1 MCGGARGWRGP
12 RGAMEAEVL
21 IVGAGPAGSALATL
35 LARAGRD
42 VLLVERARF
51 PRDKPCGDCLNPGA
65 VAELRRLGLA
75 TDVQRQLRPRELCG
89 WYVEAPD
96 GRSFRAA
103 FSRAG
108 VTGAERGWAIRRR
121 DLDDE
126 LLAGACR
133 AGARV
138 QFGLRVFDVMRR
150 GDRVR
155 GIVAHEGAALREIGA
170 RLVVGAD
177 GVRSVVRRRLGLV
190 ARPPR
195 LKKIALVGHLAS
207 GDGAG
212 SFGELRLRDGRCCG
226 YAPLERGANVTLVVP
241 QAEAAGIA
249 GDPRRYFL
257 DALSSFPAVRERV
270 GRAGLERR
278 LLVTGPFDQP
288 VRRPWSRGALL
299 VGDAAGYYDP
309 FTGQGIYQALR
320 SARLAAGAIEAIL
333 RAPQRERRVLAAYG
347 RRMRCEF
354 MATRAVQRVIEAFVR
369 RPRALSWI
377 MRTVLSENTGAE
389 GAGGPARRLIRVT
402 GDLDHPLTL
411 LDPRLWNY
419 NLRENGTA

>member
-1 MCGGARGWRGP
+1 MRVTD
-12 RGAMEAEVL
+12 AEVL

-42 VLLVERARF
+42 VLLVESARF
-51 PRDKPCGDCLNPGA
+51 PRDKPCGDCVNPGA

-75 TDVQRQLRPRELCG
+75 TAIYSELQPRELCG

-103 FSRAG
+103 FSRDG
-108 VTGAERGWAIRRR
+108 VLDAERSWAIRRR
-121 DLDDE
+121 HLDDE
-126 LLAGACR
+126 LLAGALR

-138 QFGLRVFDVMRR
+138 RFGLRVFDVIRE
-150 GDRVR
+150 GDGVR
-155 GIVAHEGAALREIGA
+155 GIAAHEGAVVREIGA

-212 SFGELRLRDGRCCG
+212 SFGELRLRNGLCCG
-226 YAPLERGANVTLVVP
+226 YAPLKRGANVTLVVP
-241 QAEAAGIA
+241 QAEASSIS

-270 GRAGLERR
+270 SRAGLERG
-278 LLVTGPFDQP
+278 LLVTGPFDHP
-288 VRRPWSRGALL
+288 VRRLWSMGVLL

-320 SARLAAGAIEAIL
+320 SARLAAGAIEAIFG
-333 RAPQRERRVLAAYG
+333 APEREQQALAAYG

-354 MATRAVQRVIEAFVR
+354 MATRSVQRIIEAFIR
-369 RPRALSWI
+369 RPQLLSWVL
-377 MRTVLSENTGAE
+377 RTVLREGS
-389 GAGGPARRLIRVT
+389 GAGRRLIRVT

-411 LDPRLWNY
+411 LDPRLWIY
-419 NLRENGTA
+419 NPRENCTA